1 MPKKIS
7 VSKGLNYTPAF
18 DTYVPELNENANIQ
32 NALELLYY
40 GNSDDG
46 NTIDGTNSLYATL
59 LDFDTRID
67 ANDALFT
74 GHASAIFNVHGTIA
88 GSRVV
93 GTIDTMTLENKTINL
108 TNNTLTGTIAQFNTA
123 LSDADFATT
132 TTSQALSNKTL
143 TSPVITGGTINS
155 GVALTV
161 DSTELNKLDGVT
173 TTTAQLNY
181 INTTTSDVQS
191 QINTKAPLASPTFT
205 GTVTLPTFGNGLAPV
220 GMLAP
225 FAGSSAPTGWLLC
238 AGQAV
243 SRTTYSALYTALGG
257 ASSPYGLGDGST
269 TFNVPDLRGRVPAG
283 VDNMNGTDAGRLDLA
298 NTLGTTTGAQNVTLT
313 AAQTGVPAHDHGV
326 TSVGGG
332 GHTASGSIAVN
343 NHNHTYG
350 VASDGTNSH
359 DHAVNSGT
367 VNYAAAQSDGGTA
380 NVFNLATST
389 AGNMGGSASV
399 SVADHGHTIDIA
411 LNTAVAATAHNNMQ
425 PTILL
430 NYIIKF

>member
-1 MPKKIS
+1 
-7 VSKGLNYTPAF
+7 
-18 DTYVPELNENANIQ
+18 
-32 NALELLYY
+32 
-40 GNSDDG
+40 
-46 NTIDGTNSLYATL
+46 
-59 LDFDTRID
+59 
-67 ANDALFT
+67 
-74 GHASAIFNVHGTIA
+74 
-88 GSRVV
+88 
-93 GTIDTMTLENKTINL
+93 MTLENKTINL
-108 TNNTLTGTIAQFNTA
+108 TNNTLTGTRAQFNAA
-123 LSDADFATT
+123 LSDDNFATISGT
-132 TTSQALSNKTL
+132 ETLLNKTL
-143 TSPVITGGTINS
+143 TSPTISSPTISGTITGAVVTSANIVDATITGSDIASGTITSTNITDGTIVNADINAS
-155 GVALTV
+155 AAITPSKIAGTAIVANDT
-161 DSTELNKLDGVT
+161 SYLN
-173 TTTAQLNY
+173 
-181 INTTTSDVQS
+181 
-191 QINTKAPLASPTFT
+191 
-205 GTVTLPTFGNGLAPV
+205 PV
-220 GMLAP
+220 GMITPYAGAAAP
-225 FAGSSAPTGWLLC
+225 SGWLLC

-298 NTLGTTTGAQNVTLT
+298 NTLGTTSGVQNVTLT
-313 AAQTGVPAHDHGV
+313 AAQSGVPAHDHGV

-380 NVFNLATST
+380 NIFNLATST

-399 SVADHGHTIDIA
+399 SVADHGHTIDIS
-411 LNTAVAATAHNNMQ
+411 LNTSASASAAHSVMQ